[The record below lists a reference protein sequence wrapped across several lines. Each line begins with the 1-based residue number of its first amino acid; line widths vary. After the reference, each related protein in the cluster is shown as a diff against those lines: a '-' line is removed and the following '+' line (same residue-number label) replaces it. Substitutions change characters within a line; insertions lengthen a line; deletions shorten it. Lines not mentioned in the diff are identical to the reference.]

1 VSRLLSLAAAALA
14 CIVTAISPAAAIQI
28 ERVVSP
34 GGIEAWLVR
43 EPTLPVIS
51 WHFSFRGGANEDE
64 EPKSG
69 TANMVAALLDDG
81 AGELDSKAFQQRVEE
96 NALELRFS
104 ATRDHF
110 FGSIRML
117 RARQDASLD
126 LLRLALNQPRFD
138 TDAVDRV
145 RAQILAGLRRDTTSP
160 SSIALRTWWRTAFPG
175 HPYARQTNGSLETVP
190 AIGVEDLRAY
200 ARRVFTR
207 GQFKIA
213 VVGDTDATTLGQTLD
228 RVFGALPASGKL
240 TDVPDVRLRGGGRR
254 IVVQLDVPQSVVR
267 LGGLGIARKDPDFI
281 PGFIVNHVL
290 GGGSFTSRLYNE
302 VREQRGLA
310 YGVSSHL
317 LSYEHSAVFMAN
329 TQTAAD
335 RTGEALEVIESQIA
349 RMASEGPTE
358 EELAKAKAYLKG
370 SYALNFD
377 TSGGIAS
384 MLLQIQLDE
393 LGIDYINRR
402 NGLID
407 AVTIDNARRVAK
419 RLGAG
424 GMLTTVVGRPKGLA
438 SKEPG
443 G

>member
-1 VSRLLSLAAAALA
+1 VSRLLSLALATLALV
-14 CIVTAISPAAAIQI
+14 VTALSPASAIQI

-51 WHFSFRGGANEDE
+51 WYFSFRGGANEDE

-69 TANMVAALLDDG
+69 TANMIASLLDDG
-81 AGELDSKAFQQRVEE
+81 AGELDAKAFQQRVEE
-96 NALELRFS
+96 NALEIRFS
-104 ATRDHF
+104 ASRDHF
-110 FGSIRML
+110 SGSIRML
-117 RARQDASLD
+117 RDRQDASVE

-138 TDAVDRV
+138 ADAVDRI
-145 RAQILAGLRRDTTSP
+145 RAQILAGLRRETTSP
-160 SSIALRTWWRTAFPG
+160 SSIAQRTWWRTAFPG
-175 HPYARQTNGSLETVP
+175 HPYARQVSGSLESVP
-190 AIGVEDLRAY
+190 AITVEDLRAY
-200 ARRVFTR
+200 VRRVFTR
-207 GQFKIA
+207 GHLKIA
-213 VVGDTDATTLGQTLD
+213 VVGDTDAASLGQTLD

-240 TDVPDVRLRGGGRR
+240 TDIPDVRLRNGGRR
-254 IVVQLDVPQSVVR
+254 IVVQLDVPQSVVQ
-267 LGGLGIARKDPDFI
+267 LGGVGIARKDPDFI
-281 PGFIVNHVL
+281 PGFVVNHVL

-310 YGVSSHL
+310 YGVWSRLSSYDHT
-317 LSYEHSAVFMAN
+317 AVFTAN

-335 RTGEALEVIESQIA
+335 RTGEALEVIEAQIA

-377 TSGGIAS
+377 TSRDIAS
-384 MLLQIQLDE
+384 ILLQIQLDE

-407 AVTIDNARRVAK
+407 AVTIDDARRVAK

-424 GMLTTVVGRPKGLA
+424 GMLVTVVGRPKGLA